1 MKKVEV
7 IEKNYKDIQSEK
19 DTSIT
24 ISSSHE
30 FRSEKYLYKITAP
43 YYLSIFFQEI
53 KDFEHDLNIKEI
65 ISWYSNLDEQTK
77 IGITS
82 FNNRELVR
90 LICNNL
96 IIYNYIKSKSPPKK
110 ELKPEN
116 KKPKTSI
123 NNNNN
128 NPTEELIQQ
137 FEEDK
142 GKEKEK
148 EDLYEENNEYQNLE
162 NNEETT
168 TKPDT
173 ENEKEQFKK
182 EDFLKYTKICS
193 LKDNADTL
201 IFNIESKEL
210 EECLNYFPKKEST
223 IKPIIPKIIDNE
235 WNITLPDSKMLK
247 TLSFCQ
253 IIPIIFILLH
263 FEYYVSTEK
272 AYEMPFLE
280 ELREFFKDN
289 KLIKKELLNNKV
301 DVTNDIFNLNNSSFI
316 VQKCSYNYIKKY
328 STEDQ
333 EFSSEQVYKCFK
345 NIFKNLKKKFFS
357 ELKANEEKL
366 KILSEKISY
375 YTFEDLINSEQFIY
389 SEIRNDLKLNQN
401 IDDFYMNINNNTEKL
416 KEIKNIYLEKTKNIL
431 KAILG
436 QKIDII
442 DYGSYATDLS
452 TEFSDMDILLFDE
465 EIKDE
470 IQYGNNLIN
479 KLNEKKN
486 LLNINNISPLK
497 NNNLI
502 TISYDVS
509 KEKVLNEI
517 NFSLKY
523 LDDNKVDL
531 NNINIDITFTNDK
544 IKVEKAKENIKIIKN
559 SIKKYKQLRPVILY
573 LKTFFRTQKA
583 YQIYKGGINSISLY
597 CLARNILVTYE
608 KNHFNV
614 NSFSN
619 GLILFY
625 ISEKFGHYH
634 YLFGI
639 DKDGNDYPLNSQEKG
654 KGNPRFV
661 IKNPVDN
668 KNNVAS
674 GFHEP
679 NKIIEKFSL
688 LFNHIKEGKDI
699 LLPLQK
705 YYNPKNKKFV

>member
-1 MKKVEV
+1 MKNAEV

-30 FRSEKYLYKITAP
+30 FKSENYLYKITAP

-82 FNNRELVR
+82 FNNRELIR

-96 IIYNYIKSKSPPKK
+96 IKDYYIKSKSPPKK

-116 KKPKTSI
+116 ENQKTSI
-123 NNNNN
+123 YNNNN
-128 NPTEELIQQ
+128 TEKLFQQ
-137 FEEDK
+137 IEQEK

-148 EDLYEENNEYQNLE
+148 EDLYEENNEYQNLG
-162 NNEETT
+162 NNEEAT
-168 TKPDT
+168 TKDT
-173 ENEKEQFKK
+173 DNEKEQFKK

-193 LKDNADTL
+193 LKDNADIL

-235 WNITLPDSKMLK
+235 WNITLPDSKILK

-253 IIPIIFILLH
+253 IISIIFILLH
-263 FEYYVSTEK
+263 FEYYVSTGK

-316 VQKCSYNYIKKY
+316 VQKCSYNYIKKF

-333 EFSSEQVYKCFK
+333 EFSSGQVHKAFK
-345 NIFKNLKKKFFS
+345 YIFKNLKNKFFS
-357 ELKANEEKL
+357 KSKANGEKL
-366 KILSEKISY
+366 KMLSEKISY
-375 YTFEDLINSEQFIY
+375 YTFEDLIYSEQFIY

-442 DYGSYATDLS
+442 DYGSSATDLS

-479 KLNEKKN
+479 KLNDEKN
-486 LLNINNISPLK
+486 LSNINNISHLK

-523 LDDNKVDL
+523 LDEQKVDL
-531 NNINIDITFTNDK
+531 NNINIDINFTNDK
-544 IKVEKAKENIKIIKN
+544 IKVEKAKETIKIIKD
-559 SIKKYKQLRPVILY
+559 SLKKYKQLRPVILY

-583 YQIYKGGINSISLY
+583 YSIYKGGINSISLY

-625 ISEKFGHYH
+625 ISEKFGHYN

-639 DKDGNDYPLNSQEKG
+639 DKDGNDYPLNDQEKG
-654 KGNPRFV
+654 KEKPMFV

-668 KNNVAS
+668 ENNIAS

-705 YYNPKNKKFV
+705 YYDPKNKKFV